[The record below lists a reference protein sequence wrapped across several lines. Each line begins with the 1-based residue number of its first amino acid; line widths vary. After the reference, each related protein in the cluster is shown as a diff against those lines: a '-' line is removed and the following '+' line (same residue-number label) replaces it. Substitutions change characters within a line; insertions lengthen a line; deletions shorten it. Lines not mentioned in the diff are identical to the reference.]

1 MHLKGISQIMI
12 SGLVAF
18 FGGFAKL
25 AICVV
30 RACVR
35 AVFFLDISFYCG
47 ERTIIGVDFL
57 VVPFL

>member
-1 MHLKGISQIMI
+1 MI

-35 AVFFLDISFYCG
+35 AVFILDISFYCG